1 MPLTEQKIR
10 SFRPEPGKKHRLF
23 DGRGLYLEISPTGG
37 TYWRWKYHHGGKE
50 RRLAVGVYPDIK
62 LKDARQLCDEARKL
76 LSTGVDPVLQRKKD
90 RLIQVERSGETFEKV
105 GREWYAKQ
113 AEVWVPAHASRIL
126 SRLER
131 DIFPFLGDHPIT
143 EIKAPELV
151 AVFRRMEARG
161 VRETVHRARQDCEAI
176 FNFAISAGK
185 CENNPAV
192 NVTKALAPKPEPVNF
207 AAVTEPDE
215 LGELLR
221 KIDSFQGTFT
231 VFCALR
237 LAPYLPVR
245 PGELRKAKWKEIN
258 LEKAEWGFVASKTR
272 PQLIVPLSR
281 QVIAIL
287 RKLHQVTGS
296 SPYVFPG
303 ARSDKRPMSEN
314 AVLYALRSL
323 GIPKELMTGH
333 GFRAT
338 FRTIGDEVLKLRV
351 DLIEHQLAHKVKDSN
366 GRAYNRTAFLADR
379 KLLMQEW
386 SDYLDHLR
394 GGGSG
399 ELIEFQRRA

>member
-1 MPLTEQKIR
+1 MPLTEQQIKN
-10 SFRPEPGKKHRLF
+10 FRPEPGKKTRLF
-23 DGRGLYLEISPTGG
+23 DGHGLYLEISPTGG
-37 TYWRWKYHHGGKE
+37 TYWRWKYHYRGKE
-50 RRLAVGVYPDIK
+50 RRLALGVYPEVS
-62 LKDARQLCDEARKL
+62 LKDARLHHDEARKL
-76 LSTGVDPVLQRKKD
+76 LKTGVDPVLQRKKD
-90 RLIQVERSGETFEKV
+90 RLVQVERSGETFEKI

-113 AEVWVPAHASRIL
+113 AEVWVPEHASRIL

-131 DIFPFLGDHPIT
+131 DIFPFLGGHPIA
-143 EIKAPELV
+143 EIEAPELV

-185 CENNPAV
+185 CKNNPAV

-207 AAVTEPDE
+207 AAVTEPED

-221 KIDSFQGTFT
+221 KIDSFRGTFT

-237 LAPYLPVR
+237 LAPHIPVR
-245 PGELRKAKWKEIN
+245 PGELRKAKWENIN
-258 LEKAEWGFVASKTR
+258 FEKAEWRFVASKTR
-272 PQLIVPLSR
+272 PKVIVPLSR
-281 QVIAIL
+281 QVLAIL

-296 SPYVFPG
+296 SPYVFPS

-323 GIPKELMTGH
+323 GIPKEIMTGH

-351 DLIEHQLAHKVKDSN
+351 DLLEHQLAHKVKDSN

-379 KLLMQEW
+379 KPLMQQW

>member
-1 MPLTEQKIR
+1 
-10 SFRPEPGKKHRLF
+10 
-23 DGRGLYLEISPTGG
+23 
-37 TYWRWKYHHGGKE
+37 
-50 RRLAVGVYPDIK
+50 

-207 AAVTEPDE
+207 AAVTDPDE

-379 KLLMQEW
+379 KVLMQEW

-394 GGGSG
+394 GSGSA
-399 ELIEFQRRA
+399 ELIEFQRQA